1 MHTTLLLLE
10 DGYFQLGRGF
20 ANHIAPI
27 LVLESSTQASGT
39 RVSTSIFMLLSN
51 FRFWVALAQSQGQ
64 AAQTLLVLYFIVILL
79 RVGTKIEPHCALG
92 LSVGHKPSAG

>member
-10 DGYFQLGRGF
+10 DGYFQRGRGFGF

-39 RVSTSIFMLLSN
+39 WVSTLTFM
-51 FRFWVALAQSQGQ
+51 
-64 AAQTLLVLYFIVILL
+64 
-79 RVGTKIEPHCALG
+79 
-92 LSVGHKPSAG
+92 